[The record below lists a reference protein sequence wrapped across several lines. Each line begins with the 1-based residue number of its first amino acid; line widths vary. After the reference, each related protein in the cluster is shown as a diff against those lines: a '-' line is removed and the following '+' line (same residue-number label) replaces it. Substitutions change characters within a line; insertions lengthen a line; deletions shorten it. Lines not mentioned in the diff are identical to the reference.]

1 MEEALVVFRE
11 VSERNTSTLSTVL
24 RRGQATGIRA
34 RTGVSVLAAGETG
47 VVTRLFK
54 HLGVAATDL
63 NESQLATLRQRDDV
77 AVVVENQVRYLP
89 PVRRSTEAAAPPTEP
104 RSPTVAYLQG
114 IRDAA
119 NLAIAYHEGREFAI
133 SRPTVGIEA
142 IGPMASRSTWGLG
155 AIGVAPH
162 FSGPTGRGVKVA
174 VLDTGI
180 DLNHPDLSSKVIEGV
195 SAVSLV
201 SGITVQ
207 DVNGHGTH
215 CAGTICGPR
224 ESTSGVRYGVAPD
237 IELLVGKVFNN
248 RPRPSATDDDILEGI
263 TWADENGAR
272 IISMSLGS
280 ERDVGEAFAPL
291 YEHLARQ
298 LLDRQ
303 QNSVLIV
310 AAAGNESERP
320 IFTAPVGNPA
330 ACPAIMAVAAIDR
343 RGRIAPF
350 SCRQMD
356 NIGVVDVSAPG
367 VGVFSS
373 IAGGG
378 FELLDGTSMATPHV
392 AGMAALYLERE
403 PNFTAQQLFDQL
415 KLRARRLG
423 DPADFGDGLIRL

>member
-1 MEEALVVFRE
+1 
-11 VSERNTSTLSTVL
+11 
-24 RRGQATGIRA
+24 
-34 RTGVSVLAAGETG
+34 
-47 VVTRLFK
+47 
-54 HLGVAATDL
+54 
-63 NESQLATLRQRDDV
+63 
-77 AVVVENQVRYLP
+77 
-89 PVRRSTEAAAPPTEP
+89 
-104 RSPTVAYLQG
+104 
-114 IRDAA
+114 
-119 NLAIAYHEGREFAI
+119 
-133 SRPTVGIEA
+133 
-142 IGPMASRSTWGLG
+142 
-155 AIGVAPH
+155 
-162 FSGPTGRGVKVA
+162 VKVA